1 MNIAYTLLGGGCCV
15 LNAPEPH
22 TTAVRIPAQ
31 SCGDQCFPL
40 DGAALLAVFRV
51 GLRISTR
58 R

>member
-1 MNIAYTLLGGGCCV
+1 M